1 MAPTVPVASYSS
13 VRVVAETF
21 ERILTEALSSIQ
33 PGPPVAR
40 LHDLRP
46 QPSGNPPVL
55 AVFFYEI
62 VEDATMRNRPR
73 RSELVGSTHELRK
86 AAVPLILRFL
96 LVPYAGDRAAEFEM
110 LGRTIQVLH
119 QRPIQLPAD
128 LPPTLATSEGLSI
141 TLAPLSLEERTR
153 VWWSISQPYR
163 LSLNY
168 EIRVVEID
176 PDVDDATVT
185 AIASRQFDM
194 GVPDDRP

>member
-1 MAPTVPVASYSS
+1 VASYSA
-13 VRVVAETF
+13 VRIVAETF
-21 ERILTEALSSIQ
+21 ERILTEALATIQ

-46 QPSGNPPVL
+46 QPSGSPPVL
-55 AVFFYEI
+55 ALFFYEI

-73 RSELVGSTHELRK
+73 RSEMVGSTYELRK
-86 AAVPLILRFL
+86 PAVPLILRFL

-119 QRPIQLPAD
+119 QRPIRLPAD
-128 LPPTLATSEGLSI
+128 LPPALATSEGLAI
-141 TLAPLSLEERTR
+141 TLAPLTLEERTR

-176 PDVDDATVT
+176 PDVQDAAMGSV
-185 AIASRQFDM
+185 ASRQADFAA
-194 GVPDDRP
+194 PDEER

>member
-1 MAPTVPVASYSS
+1 MASYSA
-13 VRVVAETF
+13 VRIVAQTF
-21 ERILTEALSSIQ
+21 ERILTEALSTIQ

-55 AVFFYEI
+55 ALFFYEI

-73 RSELVGSTHELRK
+73 RSEMVGTMHDLRK

-96 LVPYAGDRAAEFEM
+96 VVPYAGDRAAEFEM
-110 LGRTIQVLH
+110 LGRTVQVLH
-119 QRPIQLPAD
+119 QRPIRMPAD
-128 LPPTLATSEGLSI
+128 LPPALATSEGLAI
-141 TLAPLSLEERTR
+141 TLAPLTLEERTR

-176 PDVDDATVT
+176 PDVSDAAVG
-185 AIASRQFDM
+185 AVASRH
-194 GVPDDRP
+194 GEIAVPDEGP